1 MITRMRIFSIL
12 IQEAYLRKENKNKA
26 IYWGKQ
32 AKSYRII
39 LQSIKTENPRIPDN
53 KELAELALEAHKANK
68 AIEELR
74 KITTTD
80 GGENLMNY
88 FHMTY
93 RRQLRASHLKKI
105 DEMKKNNTRL
115 RNEANN
121 LLQW

>member
-1 MITRMRIFSIL
+1 MITKMRIFSTL
-12 IQEAYLRKENKNKA
+12 IQEAYLRKNNKSKA
-26 IYWGKQ
+26 SYWGEQ
-32 AKSYRII
+32 IRNYRII
-39 LQSIKTENPRIPDN
+39 LQSIKKENPRIPDN
-53 KELAELALEAHKANK
+53 KELAELSIEAYKANQ

-74 KITTTD
+74 KITIVD

-93 RRQLRASHLKKI
+93 RKQLRASHLKKI

>member
-1 MITRMRIFSIL
+1 MITKMKIFSIL

-26 IYWGKQ
+26 KYWGEQTNNYK
-32 AKSYRII
+32 II

-53 KELAELALEAHKANK
+53 KELAELSIEAHKANK
-68 AIEELR
+68 SIEELR
-74 KITTTD
+74 RITVTD

-105 DEMKKNNTRL
+105 DDMKKNNTRI
-115 RNEANN
+115 RNETNN
-121 LLQW
+121 RLQW

>member
-12 IQEAYLRKENKNKA
+12 IQEAYRRKKNENKA
-26 IYWGKQ
+26 RHWGEQ
-32 AKSYRII
+32 INSYRII
-39 LQSIKTENPRIPDN
+39 LQSIKSENPRIPDN
-53 KELAELALEAHKANK
+53 KELAELSLEAYKANK

-74 KITTTD
+74 KITIVD

-105 DEMKKNNTRL
+105 DDMKKNNTRL

-121 LLQW
+121 ALQW

>member
-1 MITRMRIFSIL
+1 MRIFSIL
-12 IQEAYLRKENKNKA
+12 IQEAYLRKENKAKA
-26 IYWGKQ
+26 KYWGEQTKTY
-32 AKSYRII
+32 KII
-39 LQSIKTENPRIPDN
+39 LQSIKTSNPSIPDN

-74 KITTTD
+74 KITTID

-105 DEMKKNNTRL
+105 DEMKKNNIMI
-115 RNEANN
+115 RNQINN
-121 LLQW
+121 QLQW